1 MKRKEKIEIERPKVR
16 RSWDRNP
23 ATRVHEPTKV
33 YNRKKEKTVVFKPED
48 ESGLHQPAGGESD
61 SVAMEKRYRYCPYCA
76 TALEEKFSD
85 DRHRWACPDCDFVW
99 YNNPVPACGG
109 VILKEGKVL
118 LVKRKYEPRRGGW
131 TLPAGFMEN
140 DESPEDCTKRELEEE
155 TGLKVEV
162 KDLFGVYEAGDDPRT
177 KVVLILHNVEVVGG
191 ELKPGDDAS
200 DIGFFSHQK
209 LPANIAFKAHRGALS
224 KLFGRPV

>member
-1 MKRKEKIEIERPKVR
+1 MKRREKIEIKRPKVR
-16 RSWDRNP
+16 RSWDRSP
-23 ATRVHEPTKV
+23 ATKV
-33 YNRKKEKTVVFKPED
+33 EDPVKLYNRKREKTVLSDTE
-48 ESGLHQPAGGESD
+48 EEELELHQ
-61 SVAMEKRYRYCPYCA
+61 MEKRYQYCPYCNIP
-76 TALEEKFSD
+76 LEERFSD

-109 VILKEGKVL
+109 VILKDGKVL

-162 KDLFGVYEAGDDPRT
+162 KDLFDVYEAGDDPRT
-177 KVVLILHNVEVVGG
+177 KVVLILYNVEVVGG

-200 DIGFFSHQK
+200 DIGYFSYEK
-209 LPANIAFKAHRGALS
+209 LPPNIAFKAHRRALS
-224 KLFGRPV
+224 KLFGKPV

>member
-33 YNRKKEKTVVFKPED
+33 YNRKRKKTVPLDTE
-48 ESGLHQPAGGESD
+48 EEELEPHQNQ
-61 SVAMEKRYRYCPYCA
+61 KRYEYCPYCA
-76 TALEEKFSD
+76 TPLEERFSD

-109 VILKEGKVL
+109 VIFRENKVL
-118 LVKRKYEPRRGGW
+118 LVKRKYEPRKGGW

-177 KVVLILHNVEVVGG
+177 KVVLILYNVKVVGG

-209 LPANIAFKAHRGALS
+209 LPANIAFKAHRRALS
-224 KLFGRPV
+224 KLFGKPV